1 MSSARK
7 PTRSAANALLPS
19 KAVTG
24 MQISVR
30 LLKGE
35 SAMDDPGFSQFVA
48 DAANIKESGRWAAMN
63 EKIVCLAK
71 NPGVG
76 NAWQVQ
82 LLGALCF
89 QVFSEYG
96 RLQDARAAERTDPSL
111 LAWRARNLLEL
122 SVWSTYFASSRE
134 NARRLYEDAGRDA
147 KNVLDVFEHWGQA
160 TGQPV
165 DWLSAIADGKNELA
179 LRAASEGIASL
190 DARYMRVED
199 AAGECRL
206 KEMFK
211 TMNKMLSKF
220 AHPTAMQI
228 LGVAD
233 DEKQSLQ
240 RDMFYALGCCFFLG
254 AFSTLE
260 NSVPFAPG
268 LVQP

>member
-1 MSSARK
+1 
-7 PTRSAANALLPS
+7 
-19 KAVTG
+19 
-24 MQISVR
+24 
-30 LLKGE
+30 
-35 SAMDDPGFSQFVA
+35 MDNQVFSQFVA
-48 DAANIKESGRWAAMN
+48 DAANIKESGRWVAMN

-89 QVFSEYG
+89 QIFSEYQ
-96 RLQDARAAERTDPSL
+96 RLQDERAAERIDSSL

-122 SVWSTYFASSRE
+122 SVWSTYFARSRE

-160 TGQPV
+160 AGQPV
-165 DWLSAIADGKNELA
+165 DWLSAIADGKNDLSR
-179 LRAASEGIASL
+179 RAASEGIESL
-190 DARYMRVED
+190 DGRYMRVEG
-199 AAGECRL
+199 AAGECGL
-206 KEMFK
+206 KDMFK

-228 LGVAD
+228 LGMAD
-233 DEKQSLQ
+233 YEKQSLQ
-240 RDMFYALGCCFFLG
+240 RDTFYALGCCFFLG
-254 AFSTLE
+254 AFSALE
-260 NSVPFAPG
+260 NSVPFVRD